1 MQAVIRSVKKI
12 LIPYLGMP
20 KEVYVIFISRIV
32 NALGAFVFPLLTL
45 LLTKKIGMTEA
56 SAGVWLSLGGLLFMP
71 AGIIGG
77 KIADSFGRKK
87 VIIIC
92 DFLAASSYIACALM
106 EPSMNM
112 VYLIMLTS
120 IFFGIGDPAH
130 GALIADLTNPD
141 NRDGAYSLSY
151 LGWNMGFA
159 IGPMI
164 GGLLFENH
172 LRLMFIIDAA
182 TAIIATSLILIFIK
196 ETIGI
201 TKEDLGED
209 RKMEERVEGSII
221 SVLLSRP
228 ILIYFSLILFGYN
241 FAYSQW
247 GFIMPLHVEQNFI
260 NEGAKL
266 FGKLSSFNGV
276 IVMIFTPIITSLFVK
291 KRNIKKVFYGGVLYA
306 IGFGMLGFIST
317 KIAFILS
324 VFIFTL
330 GEILVTISFMPFI
343 ANHTPASHRGR
354 MNSMMPLLM
363 GIGYAIGP
371 LGMGKI
377 LDYTSVSTGW
387 KIVGLIMTISTI
399 MMFILGKIDENNSK
413 AVEKIVDENDIAL
426 QE

>member
-1 MQAVIRSVKKI
+1 METVIKKVKKV
-12 LIPYLGMP
+12 LKPYLGLP
-20 KEVYVIFISRIV
+20 KEVYVIFIARIV

-45 LLTKKIGMTEA
+45 LLTKKIGMSES
-56 SAGVWLSLGGLLFMP
+56 SAGLWLSFGGLLFIP

-77 KIADSFGRKK
+77 KMADSFGRKK

-92 DFLAASSYIACALM
+92 DSLAASTYIACALI

-112 VYLIMLTS
+112 VYLIMLAS

-209 RKMEERVEGSII
+209 RKLEQRVEGSII
-221 SVLLSRP
+221 RVLLSRP

-247 GFIMPLHVEQNFI
+247 GFIMPLHIEESFM

-266 FGKLSSFNGV
+266 FGKLSSFNGI
-276 IVMIFTPIITSLFVK
+276 IVMLFTPILTTLFIK
-291 KRNIKKVFYGGVLYA
+291 KRNIKKVFYGGILYT

-317 KIAFILS
+317 KVAFVLS
-324 VFIFTL
+324 VLIFTL

-354 MNSMMPLLM
+354 MNSILPLLM
-363 GIGYAIGP
+363 GIGYAVGP

-377 LDYTSVSTGW
+377 LEHTSIAMGW
-387 KIVGLIMTISTI
+387 KIVGAIMVFSVT
-399 MMFILGKIDENNSK
+399 MMFILVKIDENNYRI
-413 AVEKIVDENDIAL
+413 EKKKNKENDLAL